1 MIGALPAIGLSAN
14 ANRVVRGIKIQ
25 HVCGDPN
32 LPEEAD
38 RALAMRVVRTALRA
52 IQTPVTG
59 PTLFDPSDSEAASR
73 EPVHAT

>member
-14 ANRVVRGIKIQ
+14 ANRVVRGTKIQ

-38 RALAMRVVRTALRA
+38 RALSLRIVRTALA
-52 IQTPVTG
+52 ALQSPVSG
-59 PTLFDPSDSEAASR
+59 PTLFDPSESESTSGGA
-73 EPVHAT
+73 VHAS

>member
-25 HVCGDPN
+25 HVAGDPN

-38 RALAMRVVRTALRA
+38 RALSMRVVRSALTALTTA
-52 IQTPVTG
+52 VTG
-59 PTLFDPSDSEAASR
+59 PTLFEPSESESTAQ

>member
-14 ANRVVRGIKIQ
+14 ANRVVRGVKIQ

-38 RALAMRVVRTALRA
+38 TALSLRIVQA
-52 IQTPVTG
+52 ALEALQAPVSG
-59 PTLFDPSDSEAASR
+59 PTLFEPAESTSPEAA
-73 EPVHAT
+73 HAS